1 MIDIDK
7 VANRLHHYKHL
18 KKILEAHE
26 TRTASIALRKK
37 WYDKQKHNNYMNEY
51 QRIRGELSRSVL
63 KGSSLSHMQNRKK
76 TLEALGAIA
85 IDKII

>member
-63 KGSSLSHMQNRKK
+63 KGSSLAHLQNRKK
-76 TLEALGAIA
+76 TLESLGAIA
-85 IDKII
+85 IDKSI

>member
-63 KGSSLSHMQNRKK
+63 KGASLAHLQNRKK
-76 TLEALGAIA
+76 TLESLGAIA

>member
-37 WYDKQKHNNYMNEY
+37 WYEKQRHNNYMNEY

-63 KGSSLSHMQNRKK
+63 KGSSLSYMQNRKK

-85 IDKII
+85 IDKIV